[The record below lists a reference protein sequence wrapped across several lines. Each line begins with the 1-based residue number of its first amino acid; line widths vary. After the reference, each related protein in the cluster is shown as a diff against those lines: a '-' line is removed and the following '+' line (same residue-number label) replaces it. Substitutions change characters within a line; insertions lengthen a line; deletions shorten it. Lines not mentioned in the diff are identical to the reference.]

1 MRSDRLGGMTE
12 MNSNAARTN
21 STVSGSAPVSARYAN
36 ASKKNEIRCVVAGG
50 MAWNTE
56 LVQYKTTHGPMDV
69 RIWRAS
75 K

>member
-1 MRSDRLGGMTE
+1 
-12 MNSNAARTN
+12 
-21 STVSGSAPVSARYAN
+21 
-36 ASKKNEIRCVVAGG
+36 